1 MLSGRLAIDGSNSGA
16 NEARKQQF
24 KAGKIRGIMMSFDEG
39 HLSPSGVLIAN
50 DFRSN
55 LIIDRYDPVFA
66 DMRASKL
73 KHLKRANSEDAVTWN
88 VFRSLRQI
96 RPEAWLPDLWR
107 RAFPD
112 GPVINDW
119 KAVVRLWETIP
130 PPLGLLTG
138 GDEGDS
144 EIDIVIEAPTWLW
157 FIEAKYRSDISLGT
171 TTRPDRDQVIRNLD
185 VGSYH
190 AGVRQFFFSLL
201 TVSEKYSPK
210 GVEKVREY
218 TQPSVL
224 QTKLGHRP
232 DGLKNIKAVRTL
244 VWTDLVDVLVEA
256 SKRSELRD
264 DERAYATR
272 AFDWLKERGFQ
283 QSAV

>member
-1 MLSGRLAIDGSNSGA
+1 
-16 NEARKQQF
+16 
-24 KAGKIRGIMMSFDEG
+24 MMNFDEG
-39 HLSPSGVLIAN
+39 HLSPSGVSIAN

-73 KHLKRANSEDAVTWN
+73 KHLKSANSEDAVTWN

-107 RAFPD
+107 RAFPA
-112 GPVINDW
+112 GPLIDDW
-119 KAVVRLWETIP
+119 KAVVRLWETVP
-130 PPLGLLTG
+130 PPLGLLSG

-144 EIDIVIEAPTWLW
+144 EIDVVIEAPTWMW

-171 TTRPDRDQVIRNLD
+171 TTRPDRDQVIGNLD

-201 TVSEKYSPK
+201 ILSENHSPK
-210 GVEKVREY
+210 GVQKVREY
-218 TQPSVL
+218 MQPSVL

-232 DGLKNIKAVRTL
+232 DGLKNIKAIRTL
-244 VWTDLVDVLVEA
+244 TWTDLVDVLVKA
-256 SKRSELRD
+256 SKMMELRE
-264 DERAYATR
+264 DERAYAER
-272 AFDWLKERGFQ
+272 AVIWLKGRGIQ
-283 QSAV
+283 GSAG